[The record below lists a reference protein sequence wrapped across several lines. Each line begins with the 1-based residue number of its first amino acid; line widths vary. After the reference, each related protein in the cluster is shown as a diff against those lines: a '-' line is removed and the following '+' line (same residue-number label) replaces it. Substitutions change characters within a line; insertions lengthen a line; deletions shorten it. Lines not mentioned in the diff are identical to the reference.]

1 MWGCS
6 SFIFPQHFFKDG
18 QNWIVQFLAGAAEDT
33 LSARLRSIARSGLLF
48 STPTTCLPH
57 STFEMSSSA
66 DTYLSSGTEND
77 DPYDLTYNGEAQELL
92 NDAIASNNRNR
103 RLNQRLRSSSASK
116 KAGSKRKSTLLTD
129 ECM

>member
-1 MWGCS
+1 
-6 SFIFPQHFFKDG
+6 
-18 QNWIVQFLAGAAEDT
+18 
-33 LSARLRSIARSGLLF
+33 
-48 STPTTCLPH
+48 
-57 STFEMSSSA
+57 MSSSA